1 MKHLIAAVLVL
12 TFAVP
17 VATARAAD
25 SPQQIV
31 DSALVTFNNMSA
43 DPNFSNLNTLLD
55 RAKGIII
62 VPDMFKA
69 GFIIG
74 GQFGNAVML
83 SRDSAGNWSPVAFLK
98 MGAGSVGLQI
108 GASVSKVV
116 LLVMTEGGLDAILQ
130 NKVTLGGEASVAAGS
145 RPALALQPRQ
155 PRISVLTFMPTPRHK
170 AFFVGASLEGAV
182 VEPDTKRNAEYYG
195 RTVSIRDILI
205 NRVVDNAGANALR
218 TRLSGF

>member
-12 TFAVP
+12 TFAIP

-43 DPNFSNLNTLLD
+43 DPNFSNLNSLLD

-83 SRDSAGNWSPVAFLK
+83 TRDDAGNWSPIAFLN

-116 LLVMTEGGLDAILQ
+116 LLIMTEGGLDAILQ
-130 NKVTLGGEASVAAGS
+130 NKVTLGGEASVAAG
-145 RPALALQPRQ
+145 PVGAGVAAQTTTD
-155 PRISVLTFMPTPRHK
+155 IGVDVYAYTK
-170 AFFVGASLEGAV
+170 AQGLFVGASLEGAV
-182 VEPDTKRNAEYYG
+182 IEPDTKRNAEYYG
-195 RTVSIRDILI
+195 RSVSIRDILI

>member
-12 TFAVP
+12 AIAVP
-17 VATARAAD
+17 VASARAAD
-25 SPQQIV
+25 SPQNIV

-55 RAKGIII
+55 RAKAIII

-83 SRDSAGNWSPVAFLK
+83 ARDSNDNWSSVAFLK

-116 LLVMTEGGLDAILQ
+116 LLVMTEGGLDAILK
-130 NKVTLGGEASVAAGS
+130 NKVTLGGEASVAAGPVGAGVAAQTTTDVGADVYS
-145 RPALALQPRQ
+145 Y
-155 PRISVLTFMPTPRHK
+155 TK
-170 AFFVGASLEGAV
+170 AQGLFVGASLEGAV
-182 VEPDTKRNAEYYG
+182 VEPDAGRNAEYYG
-195 RTVSIRDILI
+195 RSVNIRDILI

-218 TRLSGF
+218 ARLSGF

>member
-12 TFAVP
+12 AIAVP
-17 VATARAAD
+17 VASARAAD
-25 SPQQIV
+25 SPQNIV

-55 RAKGIII
+55 RAKAIII

-83 SRDSAGNWSPVAFLK
+83 ARDSGGTWSPVAFLK

-116 LLVMTEGGLDAILQ
+116 LLVMTEGGLDAILK
-130 NKVTLGGEASVAAGS
+130 NKVTLGGEASVAAG
-145 RPALALQPRQ
+145 PVGAGVAAQTTTD
-155 PRISVLTFMPTPRHK
+155 VGADVYAYTK
-170 AFFVGASLEGAV
+170 AQGLFVGASLEGAV
-182 VEPDTKRNAEYYG
+182 VEPDGKRNAEYYG
-195 RTVSIRDILI
+195 RSVSIRDILI
-205 NRVVDNAGANALR
+205 NRVVEHAGANALR
-218 TRLSGF
+218 ARLSGF